1 MKYYFKKFAKQKIQ
15 SESDGFVWLLY
26 FVYCSLID
34 VDLNGGEIWENL
46 KRRIKEFNLDKRT
59 PIRVKNVSAFLLR
72 NLGSDASATF
82 NYQVSK
88 IKTLQVK
95 DFRGFG
101 SQFNGDDKGVCI
113 EFNSNNTIF
122 YGPNGSGK
130 SSLCDALEFKLTGQV
145 RESARRNRRVS
156 EYVKRI
162 GSTSN
167 PSLSISFVNPAID
180 GEKLTE
186 DEKKYYS
193 QAFIEKNRIQEFS
206 LFGSKD
212 TGIKK
217 EEVLSILIG
226 MDDLSNLVKSF
237 VQPTSFKT
245 NLLSFKRNDIA
256 NRIASLNAAN
266 VSNTTLK
273 KEHEDSIRIEKA
285 KADKLLSKTDATIS
299 ELEAELVKID
309 EAIKAT
315 NADTLSLSTATIQFH
330 SQQDFETAI
339 QIVEGNLQRFD
350 ELTSALNDAK
360 TNVSF
365 SNLYTAILELQST
378 VTDVCPSCDTPL
390 ENTTKNPFS
399 KANEELV
406 KLQGIKELEA
416 EFNAHKR
423 LVEQNLK
430 LLENLHN
437 QLNLNTTKITAL
449 TELIPSDTP
458 LHTASPEYSLTNR
471 TQIDST
477 VSSIKAQLATIS
489 SYFTEVD
496 TLHQRQSQKQIAI
509 NANNEKVS
517 ALNERKRSI
526 ESIKT
531 NWENTQTKL
540 DAVNLALG
548 TYTTDLSNLNN
559 EKIIEDDYN
568 SFIELLITSYS
579 NFYNQLQE
587 FKDKEFQTRF
597 GKLENEIAG
606 FYTQINK
613 HDAEHETVESFK
625 IDNSN
630 SDYKIEFKVRGS
642 SLTEDASIKLSEGH
656 LRSLG
661 LSILM
666 ANAKINSLPFIIFD
680 DVVNAIDS
688 DHRANIIEMMVND
701 SYLSSV
707 QQIVSTHDRLYWE
720 RFSLENQSE
729 KFSSYILKC
738 TKQGVVHYHYNL
750 SFRDKIQTALD
761 HFDIRQALLYSRIW
775 FETIAKQYCMEN
787 NIQLSGTLKPNGFHV
802 SIEPSLGAIYRELF
816 TKLVDND
823 NLKVLHK
830 DEINYKGINQEHHS
844 FDEYNFNFIHSR
856 TSSEVQNIFEAVSG
870 LEDDIKFLKNHQS
883 LLPELLKSLKHSVEK
898 IKTLNTK
905 MPTEIQ
911 NGIIRRH
918 NDILNQLSEFPTRMQ
933 ELRIDAAVI
942 KSTEEKITKVFLGGV
957 LSALMKS
964 KGIV

>member
-1 MKYYFKKFAKQKIQ
+1 MKYYFKKLAKQKIQ

-34 VDLNGGEIWENL
+34 VDSSGGELWDKL
-46 KRRIKEFNLDKRT
+46 KRRIKDFNFDKRT
-59 PIRVKNVSAFLLR
+59 PARLKNVSNFLLR
-72 NLGSDASATF
+72 TLGPDTNSAS
-82 NYQVSK
+82 NMQVSK

-113 EFNSNNTIF
+113 EFDSNNTIF

-130 SSLCDALEFKLTGQV
+130 SSLCDALEYKLTGLV

-167 PSLSISFVNPAID
+167 PKLSISFVNTSID
-180 GEKLTE
+180 AENLTE

-226 MDDLSNLVKSF
+226 MDDLSNLVKAF
-237 VQPTSFKT
+237 VQPTAFRT
-245 NLLSFKRNDIA
+245 NLLTFKRSEVANKIA
-256 NRIASLNAAN
+256 TLNAAN
-266 VSNTTLK
+266 VRNTTLQ
-273 KEHEDSIRIEKA
+273 KEHEETIKTEKA
-285 KADKLLSKTDATIS
+285 KADSLLSKTNVTIAD
-299 ELEAELVKID
+299 LNAELLKID
-309 EAIKAT
+309 EAIQT
-315 NADTLSLSTATIQFH
+315 INADTLSLSTISVHLHT
-330 SQQDFETAI
+330 QQDFETAI
-339 QIVEGNLQRFD
+339 ETLEGNLLKYD
-350 ELTSALNDAK
+350 ELNTALIAAK

-365 SNLYTAILELQST
+365 SNLYTAVQELHAT
-378 VTDVCPSCDTPL
+378 VTDACPACDTPL
-390 ENTTKNPFS
+390 ASVTKNPFT
-399 KANEELV
+399 KATEELV
-406 KLQGIKELEA
+406 KLQGIKEQES
-416 EFNAHKR
+416 EFIAHKT
-423 LVEQNLK
+423 LVEQNLRS
-430 LLENLHN
+430 LESLHN
-437 QLNLNTTKITAL
+437 QLNLNINTISTLTGLISSGTTLST
-449 TELIPSDTP
+449 IPPKYTLNDRN
-458 LHTASPEYSLTNR
+458 L
-471 TQIDST
+471 IDST
-477 VSSIKAQLATIS
+477 IGSIKVQLATIS
-489 SYFTEVD
+489 NYFTEVNS
-496 TLHQRQSQKQIAI
+496 LHQRQSQKQISI
-509 NANNEKVS
+509 NANNEKV
-517 ALNERKRSI
+517 ATLNELKRTI

-531 NWENTQTKL
+531 NWENAQTKL
-540 DAVNLALG
+540 DAVSIALG
-548 TYTTDLSNLNN
+548 TYASDLSNLNA
-559 EKIIEDDYN
+559 EKVVEDNYN
-568 SFIELLITSYS
+568 SFIDILITSYS
-579 NFYNQLQE
+579 AFYNQLQVFKDNE
-587 FKDKEFQTRF
+587 FKTRF

-613 HDAEHETVESFK
+613 HDAEHEIVELFK
-625 IDNSN
+625 IENSN
-630 SDYKIEFKVRGS
+630 SDYKIEFKVKGS
-642 SLTEDASIKLSEGH
+642 AVTEDASIKLSEGH

-661 LSILM
+661 LSILL

-701 SYLSSV
+701 SYLSGV
-707 QQIVSTHDRLYWE
+707 QQIISTHDRLYWE
-720 RFSLENQSE
+720 RFSLENQKG

-738 TKQGVVHYHYNL
+738 TKDGVVHYHYNL
-750 SFRDKIQTALD
+750 SFRDKIQNALN

-787 NIQLSGTLKPNGFHV
+787 NIELSGTLKKSEFHV

-816 TKLVDND
+816 AKLGENE

-856 TSSEVQNIFEAVSG
+856 TSNEVQKIFDAVSG
-870 LEDDIKFLKNHQS
+870 LDDDIQFLKNHQS
-883 LLPELLKSLKHSVEK
+883 LLSALLNSLENSVGK
-898 IKTLNTK
+898 LKTLNAK
-905 MPTEIQ
+905 MPIEIQ
-911 NGIIRRH
+911 DGIITRH
-918 NDILNQLSEFPTRMQ
+918 NDILNQIIDFPTRM
-933 ELRIDAAVI
+933 EKLKIDAAII
-942 KSTEEKITKVFLGGV
+942 KSTEFKINQVFIGGL

>member
-245 NLLSFKRNDIA
+245 NLLSFKRSDIA

-285 KADKLLSKTDATIS
+285 KADKLLLKTDATIS
-299 ELEAELVKID
+299 DLEAELVKID

-315 NADTLSLSTATIQFH
+315 NADTLSLSTTAIQFH
-330 SQQDFETAI
+330 SKQDFETAI
-339 QIVEGNLQRFD
+339 QILEGNLQRFD

-416 EFNAHKR
+416 EFNAHKT

-430 LLENLHN
+430 SLEHLHN
-437 QLNLNTTKITAL
+437 QLNFNTTKITAL
-449 TELIPSDTP
+449 TGLIASGTA

-471 TQIDST
+471 PQIDTT
-477 VSSIKAQLATIS
+477 VASIKSQLATIS
-489 SYFTEVD
+489 SYFTEVA
-496 TLHQRQSQKQIAI
+496 TLHERQSQKQIAI
-509 NANNEKVS
+509 NANNAKVS
-517 ALNERKRSI
+517 ALNDRKRSI

-548 TYTTDLSNLNN
+548 TYTTDLSNLYN
-559 EKIIEDDYN
+559 EKIIEDNYN

-579 NFYNQLQE
+579 NFYTQLQE

-597 GKLENEIAG
+597 GKLESEIAG

-613 HDAEHETVESFK
+613 HDAEHEIVESFK

-630 SDYKIEFKVRGS
+630 SDYKIEFKVKGS

-661 LSILM
+661 LSILL

-701 SYLSSV
+701 TYLNSV

-720 RFSLENQSE
+720 RFSLENQRGN
-729 KFSSYILKC
+729 FSSYILKC

-750 SFRDKIQTALD
+750 SFRDKIQNALN

-787 NIQLSGTLKPNGFHV
+787 NIELSGTLKKSEFHV

-816 TKLVDND
+816 NKLGDNE

-856 TSSEVQNIFEAVSG
+856 TSNEVQKIFDAVSG
-870 LEDDIKFLKNHQS
+870 LDDDIQFLKSHQ
-883 LLPELLKSLKHSVEK
+883 LLLAELLKSQKHSVEK
-898 IKTLNTK
+898 LKTLNTR
-905 MPTEIQ
+905 MPIEIQ
-911 NGIIRRH
+911 NGIINRH
-918 NDILNQLSEFPTRMQ
+918 NEILNQLSEFPARMQ
-933 ELRIDAAVI
+933 NLRIDAALI
-942 KSTEEKITKVFLGGV
+942 KSTQEKISKVFLGGL

-964 KGIV
+964 KGIA